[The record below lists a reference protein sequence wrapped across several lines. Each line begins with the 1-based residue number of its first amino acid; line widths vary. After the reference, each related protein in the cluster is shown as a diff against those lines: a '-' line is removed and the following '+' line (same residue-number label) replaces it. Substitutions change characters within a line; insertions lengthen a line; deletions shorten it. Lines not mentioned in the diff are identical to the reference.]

1 MNRLSRGFASDNNS
15 GIHPAVLNAIHRANS
30 GHCRGYGDD
39 LFTESAVETFKEQF
53 GNEVDVYFVFTGTA
67 SNVLGIR
74 TLTHSYNTIFCAES
88 SHLNVDECG
97 APEYFTGCK
106 VLTLP
111 SPDGKIS
118 SDQIRPH
125 LDAIGNEHQ
134 SQPRVVSITQP
145 TELGTVYSIEELKH
159 LARFSHEN
167 GMLLHMDGA
176 RLCNA
181 AVNLGCSLREISGDT
196 GIDVLSFGG
205 TKNGMMNGEAIV
217 FFKGEL
223 SRNFKYI
230 RKQGMHL
237 ASKMRFISAQFIA
250 FFEDDLWMHNAV
262 HANDM
267 ARILAGEIE
276 NIPECSIVQ
285 NVEANAVFA
294 IMPGEIIDRLRKKY
308 FFYVWDSR
316 RSVVR
321 LMTSFDTKKDDING
335 FVSAMKELIA
345 QQFAR

>member
-1 MNRLSRGFASDNNS
+1 MIELGRGFASDNNS
-15 GIHPAVLNAIHRANS
+15 GIHPIILNAIYHANS

-39 LFTESAVETFKEQF
+39 PFTESAVETFREQF

-74 TLTHSYNTIFCAES
+74 TLTQSYNTIFCAES

-97 APEYFTGCK
+97 APENYTGCK

-111 SPDGKIS
+111 TPNGKIA

-145 TELGTVYSIEELKH
+145 TELGTVYTIEELKL
-159 LARFSHEN
+159 LAQFTQKN

-181 AVNLGCSLREISGDT
+181 AVSLGRSLREISGET

-217 FFKGEL
+217 FFNREL
-223 SRNFKYI
+223 SKNFKYI

-250 FFEDDLWMHNAV
+250 FFEDDLWMQNAR
-262 HANDM
+262 HSNEM
-267 ARILAGEIE
+267 ARILARELE
-276 NIPECSIVQ
+276 KIPECTIVQ
-285 NVEANAVFA
+285 NVEANAVF
-294 IMPGEIIDRLRKKY
+294 IVIPNEIIEKLRKRY
-308 FFYVWDSR
+308 FFYVWDSN
-316 RSVVR
+316 RSIVR
-321 LMTSFDTKKDDING
+321 LMTSFDTKKDDISG
-335 FVSAMKELIA
+335 FISAMKELIA
-345 QQFAR
+345 Q